1 MKKQLLEYLFKKSP
15 VALSYHKAFFDK
27 EGFTYDCEFLDVSNT
42 YENMMGLKDY
52 DVIGK
57 RYNEIFHVGD
67 VIGDE
72 WKKAYQEAIINN
84 KTVVIDVFN
93 KVVQKWIRITIF
105 ILDKYH
111 FACMFN
117 DVSKEY
123 MKEKEIEGILKV
135 NIDMLCVIDENLNFI
150 KVNTE
155 FEKVLGY
162 KIEEFEG
169 KSFLSL
175 IHKDDLA
182 KTLNVIRA
190 LNELEPV
197 SDFIN
202 RVNSKDGLYRYLE
215 WYIQINGKYIYA
227 SARDV
232 TEKFKQEVKS
242 NKFLFIDEATGLL
255 SIDFFYKRII
265 EEMERSDRYNDPLS
279 MIILAVDNFKTHI
292 LDYSVK
298 EDVMK
303 EVVKIARNVIRK
315 YDILARIDSEKF
327 ILLMPKTNINGA
339 VVVAEKIHKAL
350 NDNIHPI
357 IGKFTASFGV
367 SERIKVES
375 LKQWQERLNK
385 VVYNV
390 QEKGGNFIKVAEF
403 EEKLDIK
410 REKIEWKSEWD
421 SGDIEIDK
429 QNQEILELLNNLMDV
444 SSREMNFEKTINQLD
459 ILIKNIVE
467 HYSYEEEILSN
478 IGYKD
483 YDKHCKIHKN
493 LIGKVFQLKQCY
505 ENREINSSAFFSFIA
520 DDVVIGH
527 MINEDMQFFHILQ
540 LNFKEA

>member
-1 MKKQLLEYLFKKSP
+1 VKEQLLEYLFKKSP

-27 EGFTYDCEFLDVSNT
+27 EGFPYNCEFLDVSNT

-52 DVIGK
+52 DIIDK

-84 KTVVIDVFN
+84 KTVVIDVYN

-105 ILDKYH
+105 ILDKCH

-123 MKEKEIEGILKV
+123 MKEQEIEGILKV

-162 KIEEFEG
+162 KVEEFEG

-175 IHKDDLA
+175 VHKDDLA
-182 KTLNVIRA
+182 KTLNVIKG
-190 LNELEPV
+190 LNEIEPI
-197 SDFIN
+197 SGFIN
-202 RVNSKDGLYRYLE
+202 RINSKDGVYRYLE
-215 WYIQINGKYIYA
+215 WYIQINDKYIYA
-227 SARDV
+227 SSRDV

-242 NKFLFIDEATGLL
+242 NKFSFMDEATGLL
-255 SIDFFYKRII
+255 SIDFFYKRIV

-279 MIILAVDNFKTHI
+279 MIILALDNFKTYI

-303 EVVKIARNVIRK
+303 EVVKIANNVIRK
-315 YDILARIDSEKF
+315 YDILARIDNEKF

-339 VVVAEKIHKAL
+339 VIVAEKIHKAL
-350 NDNIHPI
+350 NDNRHPI

-390 QEKGGNFIKVAEF
+390 QEKGGNFIKIAEF

-429 QNQEILELLNNLMDV
+429 QNQEILELLNNLMDM
-444 SSREMNFEKTINQLD
+444 SSIEMNFEKTINQLD
-459 ILIKNIVE
+459 ILIKNIVK

-493 LIGKVFQLKQCY
+493 LIGKIFQLKQCY
-505 ENREINSSAFFSFIA
+505 ENREINSSAFFSFMA

-527 MINEDMQFFHILQ
+527 MINEDMQFFDILQ
-540 LNFKEA
+540 FNFKQA